1 MAKNEKITQ
10 NDSANRIL
18 TLPNLLSLI
27 RLIMIPIIVWMYCA
41 LEEYFWTGILVI
53 VSGVTDVVDGFI
65 ARKFGLVSDFGK
77 ALDPIADKMTQG
89 AVLLCLVTRFNLM
102 LIPLIILL
110 IKEVVTGALRL
121 FIAKKTHAVHG
132 ANWHG
137 KITTVLLYAV
147 IILHIFWANMP
158 LDISN
163 IMIAVSIAMMLFSF
177 VMYSIQNFRL
187 IKESKNNT

>member
-1 MAKNEKITQ
+1 MAKNEKTTQ

-158 LDISN
+158 LNISN